1 MAENILN
8 PDTTSIAK
16 TIYDLNEFNNVVD
29 TSFSELVV
37 TTNPND
43 VNVQPDLNVDQFF
56 VEYDNLYYQIPP
68 TGSTQSH
75 LELAGRSLEAVGIS
89 LDDLQSE
96 LNSLREENVDLKN
109 QILVLSQTNLGTLI

>member
-1 MAENILN
+1 MDENLII
-8 PDTTSIAK
+8 PDSTSIAK

-29 TSFSELVV
+29 TSFSELAV
-37 TTNPND
+37 TTNPDD

-56 VEYDNLYYQIPP
+56 IEYDNLYYQIPP
-68 TGSTQSH
+68 TGSFQSH

-96 LNSLREENVDLKN
+96 IEILRTENIDLKN
-109 QILVLSQTNLGTLI
+109 QILVLSQTNLGTLT

>member
-1 MAENILN
+1 MDENLII
-8 PDTTSIAK
+8 PDSTSIAK

-29 TSFSELVV
+29 TSFSELAV
-37 TTNPND
+37 TTNPDD

-68 TGSTQSH
+68 TGSVQSH

-89 LDDLQSE
+89 LDDL
-96 LNSLREENVDLKN
+96 KN
-109 QILVLSQTNLGTLI
+109 QIIVLSQTNLGTLA

>member
-1 MAENILN
+1 MDENLII
-8 PDTTSIAK
+8 PDSTSIAK

-29 TSFSELVV
+29 TSFSELAV
-37 TTNPND
+37 TTNPDD

-56 VEYDNLYYQIPP
+56 IEYDNLYYQIPP
-68 TGSTQSH
+68 TGSVQSH

-96 LNSLREENVDLKN
+96 IEILRTENIDLKN
-109 QILVLSQTNLGTLI
+109 QILVLSQTNLGTLA

>member
-1 MAENILN
+1 MDENLII
-8 PDTTSIAK
+8 PDSTSIAK

-29 TSFSELVV
+29 TSFSELAV
-37 TTNPND
+37 TTNPDD

-68 TGSTQSH
+68 TGSVQSH

-96 LNSLREENVDLKN
+96 IEILRTENIDLKN
-109 QILVLSQTNLGTLI
+109 QIIVLSQTNLGTLA